1 MGSGMETRRRSVVK
15 ALVWN
20 AMGLAMMTLVG
31 LIATGSA
38 ALGGMVALV
47 NTAIGGQRIQEYMD
61 NSTIHQ
67 CRNRSATG
75 TDNGQ
80 LYWEGQLFGSQVLP
94 FADMTLKGWLWYQG
108 VISLVSPRVGLVH
121 FLRSPSNCCTIIL

>member
-47 NTAIGGQRIQEYMD
+47 NTAIGLTMYVIYERIWAGI
-61 NSTIHQ
+61 SWG
-67 CRNRSATG
+67 RNG
-75 TDNGQ
+75 
-80 LYWEGQLFGSQVLP
+80 
-94 FADMTLKGWLWYQG
+94 
-108 VISLVSPRVGLVH
+108 
-121 FLRSPSNCCTIIL
+121 

>member
-1 MGSGMETRRRSVVK
+1 MK

-47 NTAIGGQRIQEYMD
+47 NTAIGLTLYVIYERVWAGI
-61 NSTIHQ
+61 SWG
-67 CRNRSATG
+67 RNG
-75 TDNGQ
+75 
-80 LYWEGQLFGSQVLP
+80 
-94 FADMTLKGWLWYQG
+94 
-108 VISLVSPRVGLVH
+108 
-121 FLRSPSNCCTIIL
+121 

>member
-1 MGSGMETRRRSVVK
+1 MN

-47 NTAIGGQRIQEYMD
+47 NTAIGLMMYVIYERVWAGI
-61 NSTIHQ
+61 SWG
-67 CRNRSATG
+67 RNG
-75 TDNGQ
+75 
-80 LYWEGQLFGSQVLP
+80 
-94 FADMTLKGWLWYQG
+94 
-108 VISLVSPRVGLVH
+108 
-121 FLRSPSNCCTIIL
+121 